1 VLGRVED
8 RGLFNVIEYANMGIP
23 PQKHQL
29 TKSNHPFSLVFI
41 SDMRIGS
48 RECDQLR
55 LEMLF
60 NFLTTE
66 WEQDPIVDEEQDENK
81 QIANIQQQRPHII
94 IAGSSLVPTEIV
106 KRKFEEFSALP
117 KENVIAPTVELDTL
131 ISQLSRAGT
140 VTLLPGTEDPTNCF
154 LPQKPLHHLLLPNSY
169 KYSSFIPA
177 TNPHSELVN
186 NM

>member
-1 VLGRVED
+1 
-8 RGLFNVIEYANMGIP
+8 
-23 PQKHQL
+23 
-29 TKSNHPFSLVFI
+29 
-41 SDMRIGS
+41 
-48 RECDQLR
+48 
-55 LEMLF
+55 MLF

-66 WEQDPIVDEEQDENK
+66 WEQDHIVDEEQDENK
-81 QIANIQQQRPHII
+81 QIANMQQQRPHII

-117 KENVIAPTVELDTL
+117 KENVIAPTIELDTL

-186 NM
+186 NMLIVGSSGQNLADIVRFSEYDHISALEMLLQWNHLCPSAPDFTPSYPFND